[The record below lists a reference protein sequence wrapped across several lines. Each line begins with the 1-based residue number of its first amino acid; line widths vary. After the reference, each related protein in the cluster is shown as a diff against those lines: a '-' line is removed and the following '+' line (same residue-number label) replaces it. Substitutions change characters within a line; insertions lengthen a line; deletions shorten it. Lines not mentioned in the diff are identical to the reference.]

1 MLAGI
6 LVEAERTAKAK
17 SAPRGVDAPSMA
29 RQIFGCDVAGQQRVW
44 SEPLAREPVAALSL
58 LSRE

>member
-6 LVEAERTAKAK
+6 LVEAERTATAK

-29 RQIFGCDVAGQQRVW
+29 RQIFGRDDAGQQRVW
-44 SEPLAREPVAALSL
+44 SEPLAREQVAALS
-58 LSRE
+58 RE